1 MWRFSLSLQA
11 GILKCRGK
19 PTVILKRHV
28 LKGTS
33 CSKIKN
39 RLSYKFTSSYQCSQT
54 SVGSSSWVV
63 SHFVISLLLF
73 FLFVCCF
80 WLFLIFF
87 LLCFQVY
94 WSCGS
99 SSWKVIG
106 DGQFCIVMVPLQ
118 HSWIRGDK
126 SLWKRSSS
134 LSGIQDTD
142 LNPVNIMKVERNL
155 CPCRILY
162 YSLRHQFWN
171 FVICGSLTFSHEH
184 MNPITMNLSLIE

>member
-1 MWRFSLSLQA
+1 MFTNFS
-11 GILKCRGK
+11 
-19 PTVILKRHV
+19 
-28 LKGTS
+28 
-33 CSKIKN
+33 
-39 RLSYKFTSSYQCSQT
+39 
-54 SVGSSSWVV
+54 W
-63 SHFVISLLLF
+63 LF
-73 FLFVCCF
+73 FVSCLPFCDITSGILFVCWF
-80 WLFLIFF
+80 WLSLIFF

-126 SLWKRSSS
+126 SLWKCSSS

-142 LNPVNIMKVERNL
+142 LNPINIMKVERNL

-171 FVICGSLTFSHEH
+171 FICVSLTFSHEH
-184 MNPITMNLSLIE
+184 MNPVTTNLSLIE

>member
-1 MWRFSLSLQA
+1 MWCFSLSLQA

-19 PTVILKRHV
+19 PTVILERHV

-54 SVGSSSWVV
+54 SVGSSFWAV

-73 FLFVCCF
+73 CCFCWF
-80 WLFLIFF
+80 WLFLILF

-94 WSCGS
+94 WSCRS

-106 DGQFCIVMVPLQ
+106 DGQFCIVMVTLQ
-118 HSWIRGDK
+118 HGWIRGGK
-126 SLWKRSSS
+126 SLWKCSSS
-134 LSGIQDTD
+134 LSGIQDID
-142 LNPVNIMKVERNL
+142 LNPVNIMKVEHNL
-155 CPCRILY
+155 CPCRMSY

-184 MNPITMNLSLIE
+184 MNPNIINLSLIE